1 LVQIEY
7 RPVRA
12 TGRGATI
19 TSKPIQSSFAVA
31 TFLAAASLSAQAAD
45 LPAAPVYKAPPP
57 APSGYNWTGFY
68 VGLNAGGAWGSSAI
82 TTTLNPTPNPPN
94 NAAVAAAD
102 SPTINSSGFTGGIQA
117 GYNWQTGN
125 FVLGVEADFDYLGL
139 RGSQNAGGAF
149 PVGNPGTFATS
160 NSVQTDW
167 LFTARPRLGVLFN
180 GWLVYG
186 TGGLA
191 VTDPQF
197 NSVKTDTFNQNEAA
211 SFATTR
217 VGWTIGGGG
226 EYALGNGWSLKA
238 EYLYADFG
246 SVSVAALQPPANVIT
261 FTHNVPLTT
270 NIVRGGINFKF

>member
-1 LVQIEY
+1 MK
-7 RPVRA
+7 
-12 TGRGATI
+12 
-19 TSKPIQSSFAVA
+19 TSLRISSGLAAVA
-31 TFLAAASLSAQAAD
+31 VAGAANAAD
-45 LPAAPVYKAPPP
+45 LSAPIYKAPPP

-102 SPTINSSGFTGGIQA
+102 SPTVNSSGFTGGIEA
-117 GYNWQTGN
+117 GYNWQLGR

-139 RGSQNAGGAF
+139 KGSQSGGGAF
-149 PVGNPGTFATS
+149 PVGAGTFATS
-160 NSVQTDW
+160 NSVQTSW
-167 LFTARPRLGVLFN
+167 LFTARPRVGVLF
-180 GWLVYG
+180 GGLLLYG

-197 NSVKTDTFNQNEAA
+197 NSAKTDTFAQNEAA
-211 SFATTR
+211 SFSTTR

-246 SVSVAALQPPANVIT
+246 SVSVAGFEPLPGGGIT